1 MENVIAIY
9 PYDHAQLDFVFDDW
23 GNEIENACAINRK
36 KVIKHLFN
44 PLLCCDKKGE
54 KHRSLN

>member
-23 GNEIENACAINRK
+23 GNEIENAFGVEIHFVIDCAVE
-36 KVIKHLFN
+36 VIWTDVF
-44 PLLCCDKKGE
+44 
-54 KHRSLN
+54 